1 MQRHLLAAVLAS
13 VAFCGGASLAQ
24 VPGPTAAPAPGAP
37 AKATDKQAGP
47 ILFTA
52 DELQEDQELGLTVAR
67 GHVQVTQD
75 QRTLLADV
83 VTYNQHTDT
92 ITASGHVSLQEPT
105 GEILFADFM
114 ELRDHFSEAF
124 LREMRG
130 LLSDRSRLAGNT
142 ARRTNGN
149 RIELRRGVY
158 SPCDLCADDPESPP
172 VWQLRA
178 SDIVHDQATHT
189 IEYRNAVIEIG
200 GIPILYSP
208 YLSHPDPTIK
218 RRSGFLIPTAGNSS
232 NLGLHTTL
240 PYYWA
245 IGPDRDA
252 TISPIFTSGAGQVLA
267 GEYRQRFTN
276 GGMTLRGSV
285 NYDPDSQ
292 APNTLVRGHIIGSG
306 KFDLNENWRTGFD
319 VQRETDQTYMQRFG
333 FGGTNTFLTSRV
345 YAEDF
350 TQRSYLGINA
360 YSFQTLRQGTS
371 DSTQPIVAP
380 VATYNWISRPSSIG
394 STWTVDTSI
403 LNLNRLD
410 GVGSHRAS
418 LGTGWSLPFRG
429 PIGDLYTLRAT
440 ARGDSYYATDQ
451 RIDPTGPASNG
462 FAGRIFPQLSLDWHL
477 PLVRQGRNFSQII
490 EPIVMLVAAP
500 PGGNAIKIPNED
512 SQSFDFDETDLF
524 VPDRFPGLDRVDSG
538 QRIDYGLRAA
548 VYGQHG
554 GSTRMLIGQSQ
565 RLQQSSAF
573 PVGSGLDTQ
582 RSDIVGRVIVS
593 PDQTLDLV
601 YRFRARQTD
610 LNLQRQEVGFTTG
623 PERLRL
629 SMNYLT
635 LPPDE
640 LDPGRRDQ
648 VTAAL
653 YTDISRYWSASVVST
668 QNLTGSF
675 GNVSSQVAVT
685 YRDECFAFAL
695 TLTDSGTRDRDVKP
709 GLSLLVTLVFKNLG
723 EVNAPAFSNTG
734 F

>member
-1 MQRHLLAAVLAS
+1 
-13 VAFCGGASLAQ
+13 
-24 VPGPTAAPAPGAP
+24 
-37 AKATDKQAGP
+37 
-47 ILFTA
+47 
-52 DELQEDQELGLTVAR
+52 
-67 GHVQVTQD
+67 
-75 QRTLLADV
+75 
-83 VTYNQHTDT
+83 
-92 ITASGHVSLQEPT
+92 
-105 GEILFADFM
+105 
-114 ELRDHFSEAF
+114 
-124 LREMRG
+124 
-130 LLSDRSRLAGNT
+130 
-142 ARRTNGN
+142 
-149 RIELRRGVY
+149 
-158 SPCDLCADDPESPP
+158 
-172 VWQLRA
+172 
-178 SDIVHDQATHT
+178 
-189 IEYRNAVIEIG
+189 
-200 GIPILYSP
+200 
-208 YLSHPDPTIK
+208 
-218 RRSGFLIPTAGNSS
+218 
-232 NLGLHTTL
+232 
-240 PYYWA
+240 
-245 IGPDRDA
+245 
-252 TISPIFTSGAGQVLA
+252 
-267 GEYRQRFTN
+267 
-276 GGMTLRGSV
+276 
-285 NYDPDSQ
+285 
-292 APNTLVRGHIIGSG
+292 
-306 KFDLNENWRTGFD
+306 
-319 VQRETDQTYMQRFG
+319 
-333 FGGTNTFLTSRV
+333 
-345 YAEDF
+345 
-350 TQRSYLGINA
+350 
-360 YSFQTLRQGTS
+360 
-371 DSTQPIVAP
+371 
-380 VATYNWISRPSSIG
+380 
-394 STWTVDTSI
+394 
-403 LNLNRLD
+403 
-410 GVGSHRAS
+410 
-418 LGTGWSLPFRG
+418 
-429 PIGDLYTLRAT
+429 
-440 ARGDSYYATDQ
+440 
-451 RIDPTGPASNG
+451 
-462 FAGRIFPQLSLDWHL
+462 
-477 PLVRQGRNFSQII
+477 
-490 EPIVMLVAAP
+490 MLVAAP